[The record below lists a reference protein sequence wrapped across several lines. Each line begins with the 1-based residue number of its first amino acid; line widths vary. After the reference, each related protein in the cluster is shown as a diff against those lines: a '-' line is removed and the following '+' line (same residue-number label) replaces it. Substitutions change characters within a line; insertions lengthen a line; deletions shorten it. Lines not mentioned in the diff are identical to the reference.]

1 MEENKTTQVE
11 EIKDPAAGGQEAK
24 TTGTEGAEEKM
35 TAFQK
40 FLEGLFGGK
49 EKPAGEE
56 GKEKKG
62 AEGKEKPAGEPEKT
76 FTQADLDAA
85 VKKAQKEWE
94 SRAAEEKRLA
104 GLSPEE
110 KAKEEQKQKDEKIA
124 ELQSQIL
131 VGQLKQEA
139 IHALTKDGYPPNL
152 ADLLDYSSKE
162 GMEASLKNVVTMYKT
177 SLEEGIKKQLKGK
190 VPEGLGAA
198 GMTENLLRDQI
209 AKNIRG
215 L

>member
-11 EIKDPAAGGQEAK
+11 EIKDPAAGGQAAK

-40 FLEGLFGGK
+40 FLEGLFGGQ
-49 EKPAGEE
+49 
-56 GKEKKG
+56 GKEKTG
-62 AEGKEKPAGEPEKT
+62 AEGKETPAGEPEKT

-131 VGQLKQEA
+131 AGQLKQEA

-162 GMEASLKNVVTMYKT
+162 GMETSLKNVVTMYKN